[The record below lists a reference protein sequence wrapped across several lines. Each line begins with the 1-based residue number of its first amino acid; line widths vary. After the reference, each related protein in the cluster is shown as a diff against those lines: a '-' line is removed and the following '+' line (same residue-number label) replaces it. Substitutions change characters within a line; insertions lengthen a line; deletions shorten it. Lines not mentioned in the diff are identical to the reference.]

1 MNLMTY
7 RDHFG
12 GCIESR
18 PMRVQGGS
26 RGTNKVAREEIKLRE
41 DVILF
46 QDDDSGICEN
56 GYILKLKQI

>member
-1 MNLMTY
+1 
-7 RDHFG
+7 
-12 GCIESR
+12 
-18 PMRVQGGS
+18 MRVQGGS

-41 DVILF
+41 DGILF